1 MKIITSSVSIIP
13 QESGIDGIYK
23 QCELAGRTAYKSED
37 RITEGSAK
45 KFVEALMK
53 SNHGAVLEHGTVY
66 LAIPDKEPDEFGR
79 MDYGHKGVGN
89 YSENK
94 YSRVTYFD
102 YKQEPNEIQKD
113 YCSSIPRTI
122 TYVTTNL
129 RVLFENN
136 WMDDLQ
142 YLCEPTEHHEKR
154 VTAKFICSRSI
165 AQEITR
171 HRVFSFL
178 MESQRYVGYNKDKF
192 GGEITVIMPE
202 WVKDEIFQW
211 ADTINPLTGESY
223 SYLVEKPI
231 TESVWDMQFLDR
243 GVNCWIDAL
252 QNSEEAYMYLT
263 LEHEKKAE
271 EARSVLPND
280 CKTELIV
287 TGFVSD
293 WEHFFD
299 LRSKGTTGKPHP
311 DIKILADDL
320 LLKFIKNGFIEG
332 V

>member
-1 MKIITSSVSIIP
+1 MKIITSSFSIIP

-53 SNHGAVLEHGTVY
+53 LNHGAVLEHGTVY
-66 LAIPDKEPDEFGR
+66 LKVSHTSPVADRYYMEKTNVVHF
-79 MDYGHKGVGN
+79 YAK
-89 YSENK
+89 NK
-94 YSRVTYFD
+94 YSKYKRVTEDHFHIDNY
-102 YKQEPNEIQKD
+102 I
-113 YCSSIPRTI
+113 
-122 TYVTTNL
+122 TTNL
-129 RVLFENN
+129 RVLLENN
-136 WMDDLQ
+136 RLDDLQ

-154 VTAKFICSRSI
+154 VTVKFICSRSI

-211 ADTINPLTGESY
+211 ADTTNPLTGESY
-223 SYLVEKPI
+223 RWLVEKPI
-231 TESVWDMQFLDR
+231 IESVWDMQFIDR
-243 GVNCWIDAL
+243 GVNCWIDAM
-252 QNSEEAYMYLT
+252 QQAEEAYMYLT
-263 LEHEKKAE
+263 LEHKKKAE

-280 CKTELIV
+280 CKTELV
-287 TGFVSD
+287 MTGFVSD

-299 LRSKGTTGKPHP
+299 LRSKGVTGKPHP
-311 DIKILADDL
+311 DIKVLADGL
-320 LLKFIKNGFIEG
+320 LLNFIQNGFIES